1 MPRKQLRLGGKNLKP
16 GEKAGIPLSTPV
28 IAQVQQE
35 QTQNAAT
42 RRHLFRNLEKELDG
56 RSVVSFYTSLS
67 INRPASIEDSDVDI
81 IEGVLRELDLSKG
94 LALIINSHGGYG
106 EAAERIIN
114 VCRSASGTGEFW
126 AIVPSKAKSAAT
138 MICFG
143 ASKILMGASSE
154 LGPIDP
160 QLTVIEDNK
169 KKRFSVWNL
178 VEGYKDLFK
187 KALKEKGNLEPYL
200 LQLKAYDARD
210 IKEWET
216 AIELAE
222 DIAVRS
228 LATGMMKGQTE
239 KDIRKKIHMFLTP
252 EEKKSHG
259 RPIYHEEAATCD
271 LAIDK
276 FDPNGKLGRLIYELH
291 VRTANFVRTRA
302 YKCVESKSDGFS
314 APFED

>member
-1 MPRKQLRLGGKNLKP
+1 M
-16 GEKAGIPLSTPV
+16 STPV
-28 IAQVQQE
+28 IVQVQQE
-35 QTQNAAT
+35 QGQNAQT
-42 RRHLFRNLEKELDG
+42 RRGLFRRLEKELQ
-56 RSVVSFYTSLS
+56 RPVVSYYTSVS
-67 INRPASIEDSDVDI
+67 MNRPASIEDSDADI
-81 IEGVLRELDLSKG
+81 IDGVLRNLDLSKG

-114 VCRSASGTGEFW
+114 VCRSSSKTGEFW
-126 AIVPSKAKSAAT
+126 VIVPGKAKSAAT

-160 QLTVIEDNK
+160 QLTVSENGT

-178 VEGYKDLFK
+178 VEGYKELFK
-187 KALKEKGNLEPYL
+187 KAVAEKGNLEPYL

-216 AIELAE
+216 AIALSE

-228 LATGMMKGQTE
+228 LASGMMKGQTE
-239 KDIRKKIHMFLTP
+239 KNIRKKIHMFLTP

-259 RPIYHEEAATCD
+259 RPIYHDEAKGCALD
-271 LAIDK
+271 IDK
-276 FDPNGKLGRLIYELH
+276 FNPDSNLGKLIYELH
-291 VRTANFVRTRA
+291 VRTANFVRTKA
-302 YKCVESKSDGFS
+302 YKCVESKDNGFS
-314 APFED
+314 APYED

>member
-1 MPRKQLRLGGKNLKP
+1 V
-16 GEKAGIPLSTPV
+16 STPV
-28 IAQVQQE
+28 ISQVQQE
-35 QTQNAAT
+35 QGQSSHT
-42 RRHLFRNLEKELDG
+42 RKNLFRRLEKELQ
-56 RSVVSFYTSLS
+56 RPLVSYYTSVS
-67 INRPASIEDSDVDI
+67 ANRPASIEDSDADI
-81 IEGVLRELDLSKG
+81 IDGVLRELDLAKG
-94 LALIINSHGGYG
+94 LALLINSHGGYG

-126 AIVPSKAKSAAT
+126 AIVPGKAKSAAT

-160 QLTVIEDNK
+160 QLTVTEDGK

-178 VEGYKDLFK
+178 VEGYKELFQ
-187 KALKEKGNLEPYL
+187 KAVKEKGNLEPCL

-216 AIELAE
+216 AIALSE

-228 LATGMMKGQTE
+228 LASGMLKGESETN
-239 KDIRKKIHMFLTP
+239 IRKKIHMFLTP

-259 RPIYHEEAATCD
+259 RPIYSDEAKGCS
-271 LAIDK
+271 LEIDK
-276 FDPNGKLGRLIYELH
+276 FEPKSNLGELIYELH
-291 VRTANFVRTRA
+291 VRTANFVRTKA
-302 YKCVESKSDGFS
+302 YKCVESKDAGFS
-314 APFED
+314 APYED